1 MTKKIIFTDQAPAPI
16 GPYSQA
22 VLSGRTLY
30 VSGQIP
36 TDPATGELISGNIQR
51 EAEQVMDNLGAILD
65 SAGMNFNDVVKC
77 TIFVKDLND
86 FGAINETYGSYF
98 RQEAPPAR
106 ETVEV
111 NQLPKNVNVEISCIA
126 EKK

>member
-1 MTKKIIFTDQAPAPI
+1 MKIINSNSAPAPI

-51 EAEQVMDNLGAILD
+51 EAEQVMDAVEPRATLGVRV
-65 SAGMNFNDVVKC
+65 NDIPRSLFDVRVTKHVV
-77 TIFVKDLND
+77 
-86 FGAINETYGSYF
+86 FGF
-98 RQEAPPAR
+98 
-106 ETVEV
+106 
-111 NQLPKNVNVEISCIA
+111 
-126 EKK
+126 